1 MLPKRTSHHTPR
13 HIVTSLRQKVK
24 ENTPDR
30 KNFNIFSKFFYR
42 PKYVDRFGV
51 DLFVYKG
58 LQLNRYTYYFQTLCR
73 YCGYAKKNY
82 LDFSQREYIF
92 SYMKQTK
99 TKRKKNKT
107 MSCFSSKP
115 LSMPDKFC
123 PGFLQTLD
131 KRSIVFQ
138 GVRKSFLQTCDD
150 LGGKDS
156 LSHAKLVLVE
166 RFCFGEYLI
175 QNLEVAILAKPTDEL
190 VTKWISV
197 TKALSALAVRIGLQ
211 REARSVLN
219 VAVRAIFSYLN

>member
-1 MLPKRTSHHTPR
+1 MRL
-13 HIVTSLRQKVK
+13 VSLFTGAGGLDLGFEKAGFKVIWAN
-24 ENTPDR
+24 EFDR
-30 KNFNIFSKFFYR
+30 SIWETFEANF
-42 PKYVDRFGV
+42 PE
-51 DLFVYKG
+51 
-58 LQLNRYTYYFQTLCR
+58 
-73 YCGYAKKNY
+73 AK
-82 LDFSQREYIF
+82 
-92 SYMKQTK
+92 
-99 TKRKKNKT
+99 
-107 MSCFSSKP
+107 
-115 LSMPDKFC
+115 
-123 PGFLQTLD
+123 LD
-131 KRSIVFQ
+131 KRSIIYQ